1 VDCNT
6 YRREALLSATR
17 IGVLGGGKQTRK
29 NAVALLKDFIG
40 DRQVEIY
47 VVGDPF
53 DDASRFAADYALM
66 AGVPTSIFT
75 AEDSTENFDDYEGAT
90 FFTRENPVEAL
101 TTVLARGQESVLL
114 YCFAETDGEE
124 EVLKGF
130 LTAGVQVL
138 DYADGLYPVTLEDD
152 GTETPE
158 VVETVEVTEAN
169 VAVLADDDLGLEPE
183 TTTEPAAVEDDG
195 FAPEP
200 EVEVI
205 ADEAQQPE
213 QAPAKKPRARK
224 GSPLKVVD
232 EQVAESAVS
241 DETTELIEL
250 GRAIKTL
257 LDYVAKASNTGKTVN
272 VQVV

>member
-1 VDCNT
+1 L
-6 YRREALLSATR
+6 RGEPLR
-17 IGVLGGGKQTRK
+17 
-29 NAVALLKDFIG
+29 
-40 DRQVEIY
+40 
-47 VVGDPF
+47 
-53 DDASRFAADYALM
+53 
-66 AGVPTSIFT
+66 
-75 AEDSTENFDDYEGAT
+75 
-90 FFTRENPVEAL
+90 
-101 TTVLARGQESVLL
+101 ARGF
-114 YCFAETDGEE
+114 FAGACSGCWASSAMTSTSGS
-124 EVLKGF
+124 G
-130 LTAGVQVL
+130 AN
-138 DYADGLYPVTLEDD
+138 PSSS
-152 GTETPE
+152 
-158 VVETVEVTEAN
+158 TEAN